1 MAKKDK
7 CCVDPDDVR
16 VITCEGPWLSQQT
29 PIYTVPAGKL
39 FVLTAWTV
47 HAWSVGDISLYR
59 GGALVAF
66 MRTVGGG
73 SGHQVYP
80 DGIVFAAGQTIA
92 GNMVNG
98 GLHLLYGREIDA

>member
-1 MAKKDK
+1 MGKKDN
-7 CCVDPDDVR
+7 CCVDPDDSR
-16 VITCEGPWLSQQT
+16 VIAFEGPWPSAQM
-29 PIYTVPAGKL
+29 PMYTVPAGKL

-47 HAWSVGDISLYR
+47 YAWSVGDISLYR
-59 GGALVAF
+59 NGSLVAF

-80 DGIVFAAGQTIA
+80 DGIVFTAGQTID

-98 GLHLLYGREIDA
+98 GMHLFYGREIDA